1 MSNAILKYIN
11 RLNNK
16 INNLT
21 KRIKSLEKQN
31 KQLKKKS
38 NNSYK
43 SLLKNVEA
51 NPNETNEITH
61 EKILFKIKDDTDNGN
76 VLTVTKHGNE
86 EETFYHLYIGNTLID
101 VSTELYTT
109 D

>member
-16 INNLT
+16 INNLI
-21 KRIKSLEKQN
+21 KRVKSLEKQN
-31 KQLKKKS
+31 KQLKQKS
-38 NNSYK
+38 NNSHK

-61 EKILFKIKDDTDNGN
+61 EKILFKIKDDKGNGN
-76 VLTVTKHGNE
+76 VLTVAKHGNE